1 LNTILIGLIV
11 GIYAGEV
18 PKIQYQIA
26 DLNHYVILGNV
37 LLYIGLGIT
46 TLIAWPLPL
55 LHGRKPYV
63 LLSLALTLPL
73 QFPQA
78 VAVQSYRSPRSV
90 YYVGLLLPRA
100 ISGLALGFAN
110 VNFIATLFDLF
121 GASLQ
126 SNHPH
131 QELVDTDDPRRQG
144 GGMGLWLGIWAWC
157 FVGSLAVG
165 FLLGAV
171 VTAHLNPSW
180 GFYFVVIILAIFLL
194 MNVVAPETRRAPHRR
209 SVLHYFDEG
218 DNLKKKVARGEVMLH
233 LSSDGPKYWYQEVF
247 AGMKLMTSML
257 IQPGFLVLAVYTA
270 WVYALVVLVT
280 LASTIC
286 NVSGVNTNCPSCSVL
301 FCRLNTYGGHN
312 MSALPCSRWQL
323 ALRLLCH

>member
-1 LNTILIGLIV
+1 MNTVLIGLIV

-26 DLNHYVILGNV
+26 DINHYVILGNV
-37 LLYIGLGIT
+37 LLYIGLGVT
-46 TLIAWPLPL
+46 TLIFWPLPL
-55 LHGRKPYV
+55 LHGRKPYI

-126 SNHPH
+126 SSHPH
-131 QELVDTDDPRRQG
+131 QEIVDVEDPRRQG

-165 FLLGAV
+165 FLLGSV

-180 GFYFVVIILAIFLL
+180 GFYFVVIILAVFLL

-209 SVLHYFDEG
+209 SVLHYFDGE
-218 DNLKKKVARGEVMLH
+218 DNLKKKIARGEVMLH
-233 LSSDGPKYWYQEVF
+233 LSSDGPKYWWQEVF
-247 AGMKLMTSML
+247 AGIKLMTGML
-257 IQPGFLVLAVYTA
+257 TQPGFFILALYLA

-280 LASTIC
+280 L
-286 NVSGVNTNCPSCSVL
+286 VS
-301 FCRLNTYGGHN
+301 
-312 MSALPCSRWQL
+312 AI
-323 ALRLLCH
+323 LLSLIHI

>member
-1 LNTILIGLIV
+1 
-11 GIYAGEV
+11 
-18 PKIQYQIA
+18 
-26 DLNHYVILGNV
+26 
-37 LLYIGLGIT
+37 
-46 TLIAWPLPL
+46 
-55 LHGRKPYV
+55 
-63 LLSLALTLPL
+63 
-73 QFPQA
+73 
-78 VAVQSYRSPRSV
+78 
-90 YYVGLLLPRA
+90 
-100 ISGLALGFAN
+100 
-110 VNFIATLFDLF
+110 
-121 GASLQ
+121 
-126 SNHPH
+126 
-131 QELVDTDDPRRQG
+131 
-144 GGMGLWLGIWAWC
+144 MGLWLGIWAWC